1 MEIGSL
7 LKIFDGNVPPLPLV
21 EAIFDQ
27 SNPSYREKKSMIDLS
42 QSNYTINSTE
52 PYLLAESSQ
61 LMTPALL
68 IYPEIV
74 DSNIRAMI
82 SVLGGD
88 TNRWRPHIK
97 TSKLEFVMRRLVDHG
112 IGNFKCATTLELLT
126 ACQAGATDILI
137 AYPVVGANAR
147 RVAEIIDQHPG
158 IRFSV
163 LVENEAQVELWK
175 GRSIDLFIDINP
187 GMNRTGIRQE
197 NLAGITELAQRI
209 KSNGLQLGG
218 LHYYDGHTGGLE
230 LAERDG
236 VAHQG
241 YDQLLAIVARLEAVG
256 FQIPEVISAGTPSL
270 PCALSYQGFR
280 NGSFVHR
287 VSPGTIVYSDYTC
300 LAQLPREY
308 GLRPAA
314 LVLSTIVS
322 HPHERIFT
330 CDAGHKAVSADA
342 GVPTGAVV
350 GHTDWRPGKPSEE
363 HLPIEIPAGIDLPA
377 IGDLIYILPRHVCPT
392 VNNFNEA
399 VLVRGGHLSEMAT
412 VTARGREAR
421 TA

>member
-1 MEIGSL
+1 
-7 LKIFDGNVPPLPLV
+7 
-21 EAIFDQ
+21 
-27 SNPSYREKKSMIDLS
+27 MIDLT
-42 QSNYTINSTE
+42 QSNYTIASVE
-52 PYLLAESSQ
+52 PYRLAEAGQ
-61 LMTPALL
+61 LLTPALL

-74 DSNIRAMI
+74 DSNINAI
-82 SVLGGD
+82 LNVLGGD
-88 TNRWRPHIK
+88 ANRWRPHIK
-97 TSKLEFVMRRLVDHG
+97 TSKLEFIMRRLVNHG
-112 IGNFKCATTLELLT
+112 VVNFKCATTLELIT
-126 ACQAGATDILI
+126 ACQAGARDILI

-147 RVAEIIDQHPG
+147 RVAEIIAEHPT

-163 LVENEAQVELWK
+163 LVENDFQVDLWQ
-175 GRSIDLFIDINP
+175 GRSIDIFIDINP
-187 GMNRTGIRQE
+187 GMNRTGIVQE
-197 NLAGITELAQRI
+197 DIEGILALARRVRAH
-209 KSNGLQLGG
+209 GLRLQG

-230 LAERDG
+230 LAERDA
-236 VAHQG
+236 VAHRG
-241 YDQLLAIVARLEAVG
+241 YDQLLRIVARLQDEG
-256 FQIPEVISAGTPSL
+256 LEIPEVISAGTPSL
-270 PCALSYQGFR
+270 PCALSYEGFR
-280 NGSFVHR
+280 GQRFIHR
-287 VSPGTIVYSDYTC
+287 VSPGTIVYSDLTS

-350 GHTDWRPGKPSEE
+350 GHTDWKPGKPSEE
-363 HLPIEIPAGIDLPA
+363 HLPIEIPAESPLPA

-392 VNNFNEA
+392 VNNFNDA
-399 VLVRGGHLSEMAT
+399 VLVRGGHLSELAT

>member
-1 MEIGSL
+1 
-7 LKIFDGNVPPLPLV
+7 
-21 EAIFDQ
+21 
-27 SNPSYREKKSMIDLS
+27 MIDLT
-42 QSNYTINSTE
+42 QSNYTIVTDE
-52 PYLLAESSQ
+52 PYRLAEAGQ

-74 DSNIRAMI
+74 DSNIAAMLA
-82 SVLGGD
+82 VLGGD
-88 TNRWRPHIK
+88 ANRWRPHIK

-112 IGNFKCATTLELLT
+112 VVNFKCATTLELIT
-126 ACQAGATDILI
+126 ACNAGAQDILV

-147 RVAEIIDQHPG
+147 RVAEIIDLHPT

-163 LVENEAQVELWK
+163 LVENEAQIDIWP

-187 GMNRTGIRQE
+187 GMNRTGIGQDNIE
-197 NLAGITELAQRI
+197 GIVGLAERI
-209 KSNGLQLGG
+209 SGHGLRLQG

-230 LAERDG
+230 LAERDA
-236 VAHQG
+236 VAHRG
-241 YDQLLAIVARLEAVG
+241 YDQLMKIIARLEAAG
-256 FQIPEVISAGTPSL
+256 FKLPEVISAGTPSL
-270 PCALSYQGFR
+270 PCALSYDGFR
-280 NGSFVHR
+280 NQRFIHR
-287 VSPGTIVYSDYTC
+287 VSPGTIVYSDCTS

-322 HPHERIFT
+322 HPSERIFT

-350 GHTDWRPGKPSEE
+350 GHTDWKPGKPSEE
-363 HLPIEIPAGIDLPA
+363 HLPIEIPAGVELPA

-392 VNNFNEA
+392 VNNFNDA
-399 VLVRGGHLSEMAT
+399 VLVRAGHLSELAT
-412 VTARGREAR
+412 VTARGREIR
-421 TA
+421 TVNA

>member
-1 MEIGSL
+1 
-7 LKIFDGNVPPLPLV
+7 
-21 EAIFDQ
+21 
-27 SNPSYREKKSMIDLS
+27 MIK
-42 QSNYTINSTE
+42 
-52 PYLLAESSQ
+52 
-61 LMTPALL
+61 
-68 IYPEIV
+68 
-74 DSNIRAMI
+74 
-82 SVLGGD
+82 VLGGD
-88 TNRWRPHIK
+88 ANRWRPHIK

-112 IGNFKCATTLELLT
+112 IVNFKCATTLELLT
-126 ACQAGATDILI
+126 ACQAGARDILI

-158 IRFSV
+158 IRFAV
-163 LVENEAQVELWK
+163 LVENEAQIDLWK

-187 GMNRTGIRQE
+187 GMNRTGIGQE
-197 NLAGITELAQRI
+197 NVAGILELARRTV
-209 KSNGLQLGG
+209 SLGLRLGG

-230 LAERDG
+230 LAERDA
-236 VAHQG
+236 VAHRG
-241 YDQLLAIVARLEAVG
+241 YDQLMGIVARLEAEG
-256 FQIPEVISAGTPSL
+256 FPLPEVISAGTPSL
-270 PCALSYQGFR
+270 PCALSYAGFR
-280 NGSFVHR
+280 NQKFVHR
-287 VSPGTIVYSDYTC
+287 VSPGTIVYSDCTS

-322 HPHERIFT
+322 HPHDRIFT

-363 HLPIEIPAGIDLPA
+363 HLPIEIPAGVALPA
-377 IGDLIYILPRHVCPT
+377 IGELIYILPRHVCPT

-399 VLVRGGHLSEMAT
+399 VLVKDGHLAGLAP

>member
-1 MEIGSL
+1 
-7 LKIFDGNVPPLPLV
+7 
-21 EAIFDQ
+21 
-27 SNPSYREKKSMIDLS
+27 MIDLT
-42 QSNYTINSTE
+42 QSNYTISSTA
-52 PYLLAESSQ
+52 PYLLAEAAQ

-74 DSNIRAMI
+74 DSNIKAMI
-82 SVLGGD
+82 DVLGGD

-112 IGNFKCATTLELLT
+112 IVNFKCATTLELLT
-126 ACQAGATDILI
+126 ACQAGAKDILI

-158 IRFSV
+158 IRFAV
-163 LVENEAQVELWK
+163 LVENEAQIDLWK

-187 GMNRTGIRQE
+187 GMNRTGIGQE
-197 NLAGITELAQRI
+197 NVAGILELARRTV
-209 KSNGLQLGG
+209 SLGLRLGG

-230 LAERDG
+230 LAERDA
-236 VAHQG
+236 VAHRG
-241 YDQLLAIVARLEAVG
+241 YDQLMGIVARLEAEG
-256 FQIPEVISAGTPSL
+256 FALPEVISAGTPSL
-270 PCALSYQGFR
+270 PCALSYAGFR
-280 NGSFVHR
+280 NQKFVHR
-287 VSPGTIVYSDYTC
+287 VSPGTIVYSDYTS

-363 HLPIEIPAGIDLPA
+363 HLPIEIPEGIALPA

-399 VLVRGGHLSEMAT
+399 VLVRDGHHAGLAP

>member
-1 MEIGSL
+1 
-7 LKIFDGNVPPLPLV
+7 
-21 EAIFDQ
+21 
-27 SNPSYREKKSMIDLS
+27 MIDLT
-42 QSNYTINSTE
+42 QSNYTISSTA
-52 PYLLAESSQ
+52 PYLLAEAAQ

-74 DSNIRAMI
+74 DSNIAAMI
-82 SVLGGD
+82 KVLGGD
-88 TNRWRPHIK
+88 ANRWRPHIK

-112 IGNFKCATTLELLT
+112 IVNFKCATTLELLT
-126 ACQAGATDILI
+126 ACQAGARDILI

-158 IRFSV
+158 IRFAV
-163 LVENEAQVELWK
+163 LVENEAQIDLWK

-187 GMNRTGIRQE
+187 GMNRTGIGQE
-197 NLAGITELAQRI
+197 NVAGILELARRTV
-209 KSNGLQLGG
+209 SLGLRLGG

-230 LAERDG
+230 LAERDA
-236 VAHQG
+236 VAYRG
-241 YDQLLAIVARLEAVG
+241 YDQLMGIVARLEAEG
-256 FQIPEVISAGTPSL
+256 FPLPEVISAGTPSL
-270 PCALSYQGFR
+270 PCALSYAGFR
-280 NGSFVHR
+280 NQKFVHR
-287 VSPGTIVYSDYTC
+287 VSPGTIVYSDCTS

-322 HPHERIFT
+322 HPHDRIFT

-363 HLPIEIPAGIDLPA
+363 HLPIEIPAGVALPA
-377 IGDLIYILPRHVCPT
+377 IGELIYILPRHVCPT

-399 VLVRGGHLSEMAT
+399 VLVKDGHLAGLAP

>member
-1 MEIGSL
+1 
-7 LKIFDGNVPPLPLV
+7 
-21 EAIFDQ
+21 
-27 SNPSYREKKSMIDLS
+27 MIDLT
-42 QSNYTINSTE
+42 QSNYTISSTA
-52 PYLLAESSQ
+52 PYLLAEAAQ

-74 DSNIRAMI
+74 DSNIAAMI
-82 SVLGGD
+82 KVLGGD
-88 TNRWRPHIK
+88 ANRWRPHIK

-112 IGNFKCATTLELLT
+112 IVNFKCATTLELLT
-126 ACQAGATDILI
+126 ACQAGARDILI

-158 IRFSV
+158 IRFAV
-163 LVENEAQVELWK
+163 LVENEAQIDLWK

-187 GMNRTGIRQE
+187 GMNRTGIGQE
-197 NLAGITELAQRI
+197 NVAGILELARRTV
-209 KSNGLQLGG
+209 SLGLRLGG

-230 LAERDG
+230 LAERDA
-236 VAHQG
+236 VAHRG
-241 YDQLLAIVARLEAVG
+241 YDQLMGIVARLEAEG
-256 FQIPEVISAGTPSL
+256 FPLPEVISAGTPSL
-270 PCALSYQGFR
+270 PCALSYAGFR
-280 NGSFVHR
+280 NQKFVHR
-287 VSPGTIVYSDYTC
+287 VSPGTIVYSDCTS

-322 HPHERIFT
+322 HPHDRIFT

-363 HLPIEIPAGIDLPA
+363 HLPIEIPAGVTLPA
-377 IGDLIYILPRHVCPT
+377 IGELIYILPRHVCPT

-399 VLVRGGHLSEMAT
+399 VLVKDGHLAGLAP

>member
-1 MEIGSL
+1 
-7 LKIFDGNVPPLPLV
+7 
-21 EAIFDQ
+21 
-27 SNPSYREKKSMIDLS
+27 MIDLT
-42 QSNYTINSTE
+42 QSNYTISSTA
-52 PYLLAESSQ
+52 PYLLAEAAQ

-74 DSNIRAMI
+74 DSNIAAMI
-82 SVLGGD
+82 KVLGGD
-88 TNRWRPHIK
+88 ANRWRPHIK

-112 IGNFKCATTLELLT
+112 IVNFKCATTLELLT
-126 ACQAGATDILI
+126 ACQAGARDILI

-158 IRFSV
+158 IRFAV
-163 LVENEAQVELWK
+163 LVENEAQIDLWK

-187 GMNRTGIRQE
+187 GMNRTGIGQE
-197 NLAGITELAQRI
+197 NVAGILELARRTV
-209 KSNGLQLGG
+209 SLGLRLGG

-230 LAERDG
+230 LAERDA
-236 VAHQG
+236 VAHRG
-241 YDQLLAIVARLEAVG
+241 YDQLMGLVARLEAEG
-256 FQIPEVISAGTPSL
+256 FPLPEVISAGTPSL
-270 PCALSYQGFR
+270 PCALSYAGFR
-280 NGSFVHR
+280 NQKFVHR
-287 VSPGTIVYSDYTC
+287 VSPGTIVYSDCTS

-322 HPHERIFT
+322 HPHDRIFT

-342 GVPTGAVV
+342 GVPTGTVV

-363 HLPIEIPAGIDLPA
+363 HLPIEIPAGVALPA
-377 IGDLIYILPRHVCPT
+377 IGELIYILPRHVCPT

-399 VLVRGGHLSEMAT
+399 VLVKDGHLAGLAP

>member
-1 MEIGSL
+1 
-7 LKIFDGNVPPLPLV
+7 
-21 EAIFDQ
+21 
-27 SNPSYREKKSMIDLS
+27 MIDLT
-42 QSNYTINSTE
+42 QSNYTISSTA
-52 PYLLAESSQ
+52 PYLLAEAAQ

-74 DSNIRAMI
+74 DSNIAAMI
-82 SVLGGD
+82 NVLGGD
-88 TNRWRPHIK
+88 ANRWRPHIK

-112 IGNFKCATTLELLT
+112 IVNFKCATTLELLT
-126 ACQAGATDILI
+126 ACQAGARDILI

-158 IRFSV
+158 IRFAV
-163 LVENEAQVELWK
+163 LVENEAQIDLWK

-187 GMNRTGIRQE
+187 GMNRTGIGQE
-197 NLAGITELAQRI
+197 NVAGILELARRTV
-209 KSNGLQLGG
+209 SLGLRLGG

-230 LAERDG
+230 LAERDA
-236 VAHQG
+236 VAHRG
-241 YDQLLAIVARLEAVG
+241 YDQLMGIVARLEAEG
-256 FQIPEVISAGTPSL
+256 FPLPEVISAGTPSL
-270 PCALSYQGFR
+270 PCALSYAGFR
-280 NGSFVHR
+280 NQKFVHR
-287 VSPGTIVYSDYTC
+287 VSPGTIVYSDCTS

-322 HPHERIFT
+322 HPHDRIFT

-363 HLPIEIPAGIDLPA
+363 HLPIEIPAGVALPA
-377 IGDLIYILPRHVCPT
+377 IGELIYILPRHVCPT

-399 VLVRGGHLSEMAT
+399 VLVKDGHLAGLAP

>member
-1 MEIGSL
+1 
-7 LKIFDGNVPPLPLV
+7 
-21 EAIFDQ
+21 
-27 SNPSYREKKSMIDLS
+27 MIDLT
-42 QSNYTINSTE
+42 QSNYTISSTA
-52 PYLLAESSQ
+52 PYLLAEAAQ

-74 DSNIRAMI
+74 DSNIKAMI
-82 SVLGGD
+82 DVLGGD

-97 TSKLEFVMRRLVDHG
+97 TSKLECVMRRLVDHG
-112 IGNFKCATTLELLT
+112 IVNFKCATTLELLT
-126 ACQAGATDILI
+126 ACQAGAKDILI

-158 IRFSV
+158 IRFAV
-163 LVENEAQVELWK
+163 LVENKAQIDLWK

-187 GMNRTGIRQE
+187 GMNRTGIGQE
-197 NLAGITELAQRI
+197 NVAGILELVRRTV
-209 KSNGLQLGG
+209 SLGLRLGG

-230 LAERDG
+230 LAERDA
-236 VAHQG
+236 VAHRG
-241 YDQLLAIVARLEAVG
+241 YDQLMGIVARLEAEG
-256 FQIPEVISAGTPSL
+256 FALPEVISAGTPSL
-270 PCALSYQGFR
+270 PCALSYAGFR
-280 NGSFVHR
+280 NQNFVHR
-287 VSPGTIVYSDYTC
+287 VSPGTIVYSDYTS

-363 HLPIEIPAGIDLPA
+363 HLPIEIPAGIALPA

-392 VNNFNEA
+392 VNNFNDA
-399 VLVRGGHLSEMAT
+399 VLVRGGHLTELAT
-412 VTARGREAR
+412 VTARGREVRMA
-421 TA
+421 

>member
-1 MEIGSL
+1 
-7 LKIFDGNVPPLPLV
+7 
-21 EAIFDQ
+21 
-27 SNPSYREKKSMIDLS
+27 MIDLT
-42 QSNYTINSTE
+42 QSNYTISSTA
-52 PYLLAESSQ
+52 PYLLAEAAQ

-74 DSNIRAMI
+74 DSNIAAMI
-82 SVLGGD
+82 KVLGGD
-88 TNRWRPHIK
+88 ANRWRPHIK

-112 IGNFKCATTLELLT
+112 IVNFKCATTLELLT
-126 ACQAGATDILI
+126 ACQAGARDILI

-158 IRFSV
+158 IRFAV
-163 LVENEAQVELWK
+163 LVENEAQIDLWK

-187 GMNRTGIRQE
+187 GMNRTGIGQE
-197 NLAGITELAQRI
+197 NVAGILELARRTV
-209 KSNGLQLGG
+209 SLGLRLGG

-230 LAERDG
+230 LAERDA
-236 VAHQG
+236 VAHRG
-241 YDQLLAIVARLEAVG
+241 YDQLMGIVARLEAEG
-256 FQIPEVISAGTPSL
+256 FPLPEVISAGTPSL
-270 PCALSYQGFR
+270 PCALSYAGFR
-280 NGSFVHR
+280 NQKFVHR
-287 VSPGTIVYSDYTC
+287 VSPGTIVYSDCTS

-322 HPHERIFT
+322 HPHDRIFT

-363 HLPIEIPAGIDLPA
+363 HLPIEIPAGVALPA
-377 IGDLIYILPRHVCPT
+377 IGELIYILPRHVCPT

-399 VLVRGGHLSEMAT
+399 VLVKDGHLAGLAP